1 MFKQSF
7 FLIRFFNILSIGFI
21 YKQLWGNDEGFLYVT
36 KHLAK
41 MNIFILKLLQGL
53 STNSVLLTKKQND
66 ILLQYTD
73 NVPYSQDDI
82 EDDFIKYIDIL
93 SDKKIKI
100 NDNTPIQSG
109 AIALV
114 YKGMYNDKEIVIKV
128 QRKDMRNKIEEAINH
143 LYFIAKIVN
152 TFSLLPALNLNL
164 LINENKEIMLNQT
177 DFIKEVENMTRMKK
191 NCNNIDYLK
200 IPTVYPEFTTK
211 NNNIIVMEFIEGRK
225 LQELAD
231 EEKDDYAFLLA
242 KFGIFSFLYN
252 RFYHSDLHAGNI
264 LFLKNGEQLQLGI
277 LDFGIMGELTKEEQC
292 IFHDFVN
299 SIGKKKNDL
308 KKSANI
314 IMNSFIESIPNKQN
328 TNEIHNSVI
337 EKEIHLLLTTK
348 MNKNNNFNSN
358 DLYEINK
365 ILYQYNLQLSRT
377 FCKVILAFAISDN
390 VCQEVTHHISYLEH
404 LEKATNEIFD
414 MSIMEY

>member
-1 MFKQSF
+1 MLKQSF
-7 FLIRFFNILSIGFI
+7 FFIRFFNILSIGFI

-36 KHLAK
+36 KHLAN

-73 NVPYSQDDI
+73 NVPYSQHDI
-82 EDDFIKYIDIL
+82 EEDFIKYIDTL
-93 SDKKIKI
+93 SDNKIKI

-114 YKGMYNDKEIVIKV
+114 YKGMYDDKEIVIKV
-128 QRKDMRNKIEEAINH
+128 QRKNMRNKIEEAINH
-143 LYFIAKIVN
+143 MYFIAKIVN

-211 NNNIIVMEFIEGRK
+211 NNNIIVMEFIKGRK
-225 LQELAD
+225 IQELAD

-264 LFLKNGEQLQLGI
+264 LFLKNGEQIQLGI

-314 IMNSFIESIPNKQN
+314 IMNNFIESIPNKQN
-328 TNEIHNSVI
+328 PNEIHNSVI
-337 EKEIHLLLTTK
+337 EKEIHLLLTSK

-390 VCQEVTHHISYLEH
+390 VCQEVSHNVSYLEH

>member
-1 MFKQSF
+1 MMKQTL

-21 YKQLWGNDEGFLYVT
+21 YKQLRGNDAAFLYIT
-36 KHLAK
+36 KHLANL
-41 MNIFILKLLQGL
+41 NIFILKLLQGL

-73 NVPYSQDDI
+73 NVPYTKEDI
-82 EDDFIKYIDIL
+82 ESDFIKYIDIL
-93 SDKKIKI
+93 SDNKIKI
-100 NDNTPIQSG
+100 KDNTPMQSG

-114 YKGMYNDKEIVIKV
+114 YKGIYENKEIVIKV
-128 QRKDMRNKIEEAINH
+128 QRKNMRPKIEEAINH
-143 LYFIAKIVN
+143 MYMIAKIVN
-152 TFSLLPALNLNL
+152 YFSLFPALNLNL
-164 LINENKEIMLNQT
+164 LIDENKEIMLNQT
-177 DFIKEVENMTRMKK
+177 DFITEVENMNRMKK
-191 NCNNIDYLK
+191 NCQNIDYLK
-200 IPTVYPEFTTK
+200 IPTVYPEFTRD

-225 LQELAD
+225 IQELAD

-264 LFLKNGEQLQLGI
+264 LFLKNGEHRQLGI
-277 LDFGIMGELTKEEQC
+277 LDFGIMGELTKEEQS
-292 IFHDFVN
+292 IFYEFVN

-308 KKSANI
+308 QKSANI
-314 IMNSFIESIPNKQN
+314 IMSSFIEAIPNKQN
-328 TNEIHNSVI
+328 KHEIQHSQI
-337 EKEIHLLLTTK
+337 EKEIYILLTTK

-390 VCQEVTHHISYLEH
+390 VCQEVSQHISYLEH

>member
-1 MFKQSF
+1 MMKEIF

-21 YKQLWGNDEGFLYVT
+21 YKQLWGNDEGFLYIT
-36 KHLAK
+36 KHLANL
-41 MNIFILKLLQGL
+41 NIFILKLLQGL
-53 STNSVLLTKKQND
+53 STNSVLLTKKQNE

-82 EDDFIKYIDIL
+82 ESDFIKYIDIL
-93 SDKKIKI
+93 SDNKIKI
-100 NDNTPIQSG
+100 KDNTPIQSG

-114 YKGMYNDKEIVIKV
+114 YKGIYENKEIVIKV
-128 QRKDMRNKIEEAINH
+128 QRKNMRHKIEEAINH
-143 LYFIAKIVN
+143 MYMIAKIVN
-152 TFSLLPALNLNL
+152 YFSLFPALNLNL
-164 LINENKEIMLNQT
+164 LIHENKEIMLNQT
-177 DFIKEVENMTRMKK
+177 DFITEVENMNRMKK
-191 NCNNIDYLK
+191 NCQNIDYLK
-200 IPTVYPEFTTK
+200 IPTVYPEFTRD
-211 NNNIIVMEFIEGRK
+211 NNNVIVMEFIEGRK
-225 LQELAD
+225 IQELAD

-264 LFLKNGEQLQLGI
+264 LFLKNGEQIQLGI
-277 LDFGIMGELTKEEQC
+277 LDFGIMGELTKKEQS
-292 IFHDFVN
+292 IFYEFVN

-314 IMNSFIESIPNKQN
+314 IMSSFIESIPNNQN
-328 TNEIHNSVI
+328 KHEIQHSQI
-337 EKEIHLLLTTK
+337 EKEIYILLTTK

-390 VCQEVTHHISYLEH
+390 VCQEVSHHISYLEH

>member
-1 MFKQSF
+1 MLKESF

-21 YKQLWGNDEGFLYVT
+21 YKQLWGNDEGFLYIT
-36 KHLAK
+36 KHLANL
-41 MNIFILKLLQGL
+41 NIFILKLLQGL
-53 STNSVLLTKKQND
+53 STNSVLLTKKQNE

-82 EDDFIKYIDIL
+82 ESDFIKYIDIL
-93 SDKKIKI
+93 SDNKIKI
-100 NDNTPIQSG
+100 KDNTPIQSG

-114 YKGMYNDKEIVIKV
+114 YKGIYENKEIVIKV
-128 QRKDMRNKIEEAINH
+128 QRKNMRHKIEEAINH
-143 LYFIAKIVN
+143 MYMIAKIVN
-152 TFSLLPALNLNL
+152 YFSLVPALNLNL
-164 LINENKEIMLNQT
+164 LIDENKEIMLNQT
-177 DFIKEVENMTRMKK
+177 DFITEVENMNRMKK
-191 NCNNIDYLK
+191 NCQNIDYLK
-200 IPTVYPEFTTK
+200 IPTVYPEFTRD
-211 NNNIIVMEFIEGRK
+211 NNNVIVMEFIEGRK
-225 LQELAD
+225 IQELAD

-264 LFLKNGEQLQLGI
+264 LFLKNGEQIQLGI
-277 LDFGIMGELTKEEQC
+277 LDFGIMGELTKKEQS
-292 IFHDFVN
+292 IFYEFVN

-314 IMNSFIESIPNKQN
+314 IMNSFIQHSQ
-328 TNEIHNSVI
+328 I
-337 EKEIHLLLTTK
+337 EKEIYILLTTK

-390 VCQEVTHHISYLEH
+390 VCQEVSHDISYLEH